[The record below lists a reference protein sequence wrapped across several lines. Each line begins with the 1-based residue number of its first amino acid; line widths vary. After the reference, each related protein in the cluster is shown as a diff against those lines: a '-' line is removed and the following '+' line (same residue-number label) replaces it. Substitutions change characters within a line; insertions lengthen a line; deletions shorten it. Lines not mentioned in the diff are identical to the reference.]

1 MTRPLLLVVED
12 DADVRE
18 AMSDVLR
25 DAGYQVRPAPDGDAA
40 MEALRG
46 GLRPAA
52 ILLDLMMPGMN
63 GYEFRAR
70 QRADPAIADIPVIVL
85 SAMRGA
91 DAAATMLCAAAC
103 VMKPARVDDLL
114 DAVSRVAR
122 PVS

>member
-1 MTRPLLLVVED
+1 MTMPLLLVVED
-12 DADVRE
+12 DPDVRE

-25 DAGYQVRPAPDGDAA
+25 EAGYQVRQAADGDVA
-40 MEALRG
+40 MEALRA

-63 GYEFRAR
+63 GYEFRAQ
-70 QRADPAIADIPVIVL
+70 QRADPALADIPIIVL

-91 DAAATMLCAAAC
+91 DAAATTLSAAAC
-103 VMKPARVDDLL
+103 VKKPARVDDLL
-114 DAVSRVAR
+114 DVVSRVAR